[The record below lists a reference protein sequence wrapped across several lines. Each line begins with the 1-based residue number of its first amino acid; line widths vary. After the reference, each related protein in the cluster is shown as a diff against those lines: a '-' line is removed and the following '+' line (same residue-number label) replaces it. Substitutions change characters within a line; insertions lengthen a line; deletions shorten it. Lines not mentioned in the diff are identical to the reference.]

1 MFGAIRLVDCGEWKD
16 CSAELLMARRNR
28 PHKSYKMTVE
38 DIDFQKICVNWLCR
52 AHCGAATSS
61 SEEKVE
67 QPPPQVAGPAELD
80 KVRMLNVFEPCTLQ
94 IGDRNFFVLK
104 DNNVI
109 LSKAEWKRLQKDQ
122 LMKNSMTA
130 TATTKAAKKTGTAVV
145 ETEAGGDEGEDNRDR
160 N

>member
-1 MFGAIRLVDCGEWKD
+1 
-16 CSAELLMARRNR
+16 MARRNR

-52 AHCGAATSS
+52 AHCGGAPAP
-61 SEEKVE
+61 EEKVE
-67 QPPPQVAGPAELD
+67 QPAPQVTGAAELD

-104 DNNVI
+104 DNDVI

-122 LMKNSMTA
+122 LMKKSMVA
-130 TATTKAAKKTGTAVV
+130 TSTKAAKKMGTAVE
-145 ETEAGGDEGEDNRDR
+145 ETAAGGDEGEDNRDT
-160 N
+160 NY